1 MILVTEFILST
12 MFLVGWIG
20 NDAISPIIGAHDPY
34 YHVYGR
40 VGFITYSLLY
50 IWELFSLYAHLMLI
64 TCLMCISGDKPSS
77 CCHYSYD
84 LCNGCCHPY
93 INCHH
98 PPHHNGNICPQGK
111 YYVLIIIP

>member
-40 VGFITYSLLY
+40 VGFITY
-50 IWELFSLYAHLMLI
+50 
-64 TCLMCISGDKPSS
+64 
-77 CCHYSYD
+77 
-84 LCNGCCHPY
+84 
-93 INCHH
+93 
-98 PPHHNGNICPQGK
+98 
-111 YYVLIIIP
+111 